1 MPFLY
6 SRFAR
11 YLRLKRFSFFFLFLS
26 ILLGIAST
34 VGQTSS
40 LEEKRRVGRVQATYL
55 NHLIN
60 FTHWDNADLPV
71 GGNTAKVLI
80 LGDEDY
86 GLIESFRF
94 LAEQSQLQIGGNEV
108 SILHFKNSEKKS
120 AKLAFESNPQ
130 VILILSSATYNLE
143 ELKKITPTS
152 LYIGD
157 YKTFVTEQTGDI
169 AFYLQKNRVRLII
182 DKVAFK
188 RSSPKLSSQIS
199 TLRNVVEVTP

>member
-1 MPFLY
+1 MG
-6 SRFAR
+6 R
-11 YLRLKRFSFFFLFLS
+11 YLVVFLFLS
-26 ILLGIAST
+26 VFSGIVSMDAQS
-34 VGQTSS
+34 GL

-60 FTHWDNADLPV
+60 FTQWDKADLPV
-71 GGNTAKVLI
+71 GGKTAKILI
-80 LGDEDY
+80 LGNEDN

-94 LAEQSQLQIGGNEV
+94 LAEHSQLQIGGNEV

-143 ELKKITPTS
+143 ELKKITPSS
-152 LYIGD
+152 LYIGN
-157 YKTFVTEQTGDI
+157 YKTFVTEQEGDI
-169 AFYLQKNRVRLII
+169 AFYLQKNRVRLIV
-182 DKVAFK
+182 DQVAFK
-188 RSSPKLSSQIS
+188 RTSPKLSSQIS

>member
-1 MPFLY
+1 M
-6 SRFAR
+6 RR
-11 YLRLKRFSFFFLFLS
+11 YLVIFLFLS
-26 ILLGIAST
+26 VFSGIVSIDAQS
-34 VGQTSS
+34 GL

-60 FTHWDNADLPV
+60 FTQWDKADLPV
-71 GGNTAKVLI
+71 GGKTAKILI
-80 LGDEDY
+80 LGNEDY

-143 ELKKITPTS
+143 ELKKITPNS

-157 YKTFVTEQTGDI
+157 YKTFVSEQKGDI
-169 AFYLQKNRVRLII
+169 AFYPQKNRVRLII

>member
-1 MPFLY
+1 M
-6 SRFAR
+6 RR
-11 YLRLKRFSFFFLFLS
+11 YLVIFLFLS
-26 ILLGIAST
+26 VFSGIVSIDAQS
-34 VGQTSS
+34 GL

-60 FTHWDNADLPV
+60 FTQWDKADLPV
-71 GGNTAKVLI
+71 GGKTAKILI
-80 LGDEDY
+80 LGNEDN
-86 GLIESFRF
+86 GLIKSFRF

-130 VILILSSATYNLE
+130 VILVLSSATYNLDE
-143 ELKKITPTS
+143 IREITPKS

-157 YKTFVTEQTGDI
+157 YKTFVSEQKGDI

>member
-1 MPFLY
+1 M
-6 SRFAR
+6 RR
-11 YLRLKRFSFFFLFLS
+11 YLVIFLFLS
-26 ILLGIAST
+26 VFSGIVSIDAQS
-34 VGQTSS
+34 GL

-60 FTHWDNADLPV
+60 FTQWDKADLPV
-71 GGNTAKVLI
+71 GGKTAKILI

-130 VILILSSATYNLE
+130 VILVLSSATYNFDE
-143 ELKKITPTS
+143 IKKITPKS

-157 YKTFVTEQTGDI
+157 YKTFVSEQKGDI

>member
-1 MPFLY
+1 M
-6 SRFAR
+6 
-11 YLRLKRFSFFFLFLS
+11 
-26 ILLGIAST
+26 
-34 VGQTSS
+34 GQTSS

-60 FTHWDNADLPV
+60 FTQWDKADLPV
-71 GGNTAKVLI
+71 GGKTAKILI
-80 LGDEDY
+80 LGNEDY

-157 YKTFVTEQTGDI
+157 YKTFVTEQKGDI
-169 AFYLQKNRVRLII
+169 AFYPQKNRVRLII

>member
-1 MPFLY
+1 MDAQSGL
-6 SRFAR
+6 
-11 YLRLKRFSFFFLFLS
+11 
-26 ILLGIAST
+26 
-34 VGQTSS
+34 

-60 FTHWDNADLPV
+60 FTQWDKADLPV
-71 GGNTAKVLI
+71 GGKTAKILI
-80 LGDEDY
+80 LGNEDN

>member
-1 MPFLY
+1 
-6 SRFAR
+6 
-11 YLRLKRFSFFFLFLS
+11 LFLS

-60 FTHWDNADLPV
+60 FTQWHKSDLPV
-71 GGNTAKVLI
+71 GGNTAKILI
-80 LGDEDY
+80 LGDEDN

-94 LAEQSQLQIGGNEV
+94 LSEQSQLQIGGNEV
-108 SILHFKNSEKKS
+108 SILQFKNSEKKS

-130 VILILSSATYNLE
+130 VILVLSSATYNLDE
-143 ELKKITPTS
+143 IREITPKS

-157 YKTFVTEQTGDI
+157 YKTFVSEQKGDI

>member
-1 MPFLY
+1 MRSFLVI
-6 SRFAR
+6 
-11 YLRLKRFSFFFLFLS
+11 FLFLS
-26 ILLGIAST
+26 VFSGIVSIAAQS
-34 VGQTSS
+34 GL

-60 FTHWDNADLPV
+60 FTQWDKADLPV
-71 GGNTAKVLI
+71 GGKTAKILI
-80 LGDEDY
+80 LGNEDY

-143 ELKKITPTS
+143 ELKKITPNS

-157 YKTFVTEQTGDI
+157 YKTFVSEQKGDI

>member
-1 MPFLY
+1 MG
-6 SRFAR
+6 R
-11 YLRLKRFSFFFLFLS
+11 YLVIFLFLS
-26 ILLGIAST
+26 VFSGIVSMNAQS
-34 VGQTSS
+34 GL

-60 FTHWDNADLPV
+60 FTQWDKADLPV
-71 GGNTAKVLI
+71 GGKTAKILI
-80 LGDEDY
+80 LGNEDN

-120 AKLAFESNPQ
+120 ARLAFECNPQ
-130 VILILSSATYNLE
+130 VILVLSSATYNLDE
-143 ELKKITPTS
+143 IREITPKS

-157 YKTFVTEQTGDI
+157 YKTLVTEQKGDI